1 VRAIDYSPN
10 FHKVKGLAMFETKGA
25 FLNSHSGFSP
35 ALAQRLSILILLLAV
50 AMMTTSCG
58 TPTQAAGMRNT
69 QDDQKKPTTNKLNLS
84 GNLPVGTVD
93 ESYNAVLA
101 VGGGSSPYHFSV
113 KAGILP
119 PGISLNQ
126 ATGTFSGMPSTAGTF
141 SFEVVVTDSPRPNQ
155 GSPTFGGKENPT
167 FGGRGSPT
175 PVDQGSKTFV
185 IVIDGDSGGS
195 SGTVKVG
202 VSPASATLSSSQTQ
216 QFTAT
221 VSGTSNTGVK
231 WSAAGGSVDAN
242 GLYTAPTVKAKTS
255 VIVTATSNAD
265 LSKSVSAA
273 ITVDPVNKQAMQ
285 ITTGGTL
292 PQGQQGDSY
301 SEVFTATGGTTPYS
315 WSISAGTPPPGIA
328 MNANGNFAGMP
339 TAVGT
344 FNFTVTVT
352 DATGNTAPGNF
363 SVTIIAVSISG
374 SSCGPQ
380 NGYDCFVQDT
390 SIVNLTMPIPSWGPN
405 TCDSTSLDTLSACG
419 NLTGAGTAQTPS
431 DFGNQMVRITDV
443 NTPST
448 GYDTLYTYDDPFPTA
463 WNKNDTGILAR
474 EMDSTGYNPIMQ
486 VVMPFNPTTMQATL
500 TSPLLSFIGQANWS
514 HTANNI
520 IYSYGATG
528 SNRTKLYSNVVVMT
542 PGSASLTPTLMFDFN
557 SPTCLTN
564 PVNGY
569 TGGSFTATWNGV
581 MTSSLDDTVFAM
593 AWSNTGNQGSG
604 TYVTA
609 WTVGQSGC
617 DVYNTVAGNVTHNGV
632 LVGTVPD
639 QWGAAANGG
648 IPDLFKL
655 HDTFTALN
663 DGYVWL
669 DASISTVSQ
678 GVYNDGPYIWQ
689 IGTATVKHCGIGASN
704 WTANHLYNVLGY
716 RIQPATNVNP
726 GNYIYQ
732 IIASGNEGTSGSSA
746 PAWNQTPGSNTTDGT
761 VTWRN
766 TGLGTAQ
773 EYYCDGHNW
782 YGYTGL
788 TSEHQPLFHSYS
800 NPSTTLAQ
808 QLTGPYLYG
817 DSHYGS
823 TNDNADDTAWIFNVA
838 ALDSQPVNLLGTL
851 PSWGFREVFFISP
864 INKAPGVPND
874 TGAGGTLGQ
883 VRGAFHTYNTGYS
896 WAFDI
901 QNGTS
906 MISQTGNFALVSTDG
921 MGQFGNLS
929 GQSQCNVG
937 GPNWEANDST
947 DYTVGE
953 KVFPNPQYGGNA
965 GHYIYQI
972 QSCSGTCTTGATKPT
987 FVQSATVA
995 GVGTFTDG
1003 TITWAAAPDTYIS
1016 TNTAVQNC
1024 RADLM
1029 VVKLTR

>member
-1 VRAIDYSPN
+1 
-10 FHKVKGLAMFETKGA
+10 
-25 FLNSHSGFSP
+25 
-35 ALAQRLSILILLLAV
+35 
-50 AMMTTSCG
+50 MMTTSCG

-689 IGTATVKHCGIGASN
+689 IGTATVKHCGIGASY

-883 VRGAFHTYNTGYS
+883 VRRAFHTYNTGYS